1 MMQPLFQGST
11 LESYFVDTLRTLKS
25 RVQKSCLEGTALNTL
40 RHDTFKYTK
49 IIPLQL
55 QLEKT
60 KNSQVKAE
68 RKITGVRNFNYD
80 GMRYEITFLGDS
92 QLFIHKS
99 PKIRSEII
107 PGILNGNTISVDVI
121 INGDI
126 SITEVQEKISSD
138 AKELIGILQWYV
150 DEVNNKV
157 EIFNN
162 NLESE
167 LDKIIKEELSLRAN
181 KQSILDNTN
190 PFK

>member
-11 LESYFVDTLRTLKS
+11 LESYFADTLRILKS
-25 RVQKSCLEGTALNTL
+25 RVQKSSLEGIALNTL

-49 IIPLQL
+49 IIPLEL

-99 PKIRSEII
+99 PKSRSEII

-126 SITEVQEKISSD
+126 STTEVQEKIASD
-138 AKELIGILQWYV
+138 AKELIGILQWYI
-150 DEVNNKV
+150 DEVNKEV

-167 LDKIIKEELSLRAN
+167 LDQIIKDELFLRAN